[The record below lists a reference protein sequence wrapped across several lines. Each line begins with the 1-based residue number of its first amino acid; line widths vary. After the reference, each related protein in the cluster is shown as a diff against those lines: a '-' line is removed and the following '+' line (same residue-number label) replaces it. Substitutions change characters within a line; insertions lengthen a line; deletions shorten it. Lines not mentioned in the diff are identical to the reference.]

1 MFKVLC
7 FIIFFPSEKV
17 KEVYFYPSLN
27 GFAPLMVLL
36 TIKVHVF
43 YPKKKYFLNFKE
55 KFVVAELKL
64 FLLHLV
70 FFLSQVSPW
79 HSEPVFPLDTETGYL

>member
-1 MFKVLC
+1 MIKRNLQER
-7 FIIFFPSEKV
+7 IT
-17 KEVYFYPSLN
+17 
-27 GFAPLMVLL
+27 M
-36 TIKVHVF
+36 TIKVT
-43 YPKKKYFLNFKE
+43 